1 MKIAYYS
8 NYVGKE
14 FAKRY
19 CNGVKYAISGP
30 LKTQGIARALLSAG
44 HKVVI
49 FSPGITNCNCKIEA
63 FTETEEYPEGDLV
76 IHYCDILSFRRRGPI
91 NDYRIHRMIA
101 KADRIEHFDAYL
113 YYNPYLGAVM
123 NLSLFRNRLTILEY
137 EDNVYNKYVVG
148 AQNPFEGI
156 RAAIYKYVVK
166 RTDAAF
172 IVCKG
177 MFAKGEVKDCILTPG
192 VINDDVTE
200 AISFDGH
207 QLAEGH
213 KTKIILTG
221 GTGYDKGS
229 DVIIEALQYVQSP
242 CSLDFYTN
250 GTFFDQAKALIAA
263 VPDRHEINIK
273 GYLPHKDLMKVLVK
287 DGDVFLSTTRSMG
300 VAAQSAG
307 FPFKIMEYAALGRPI
322 ISSELA
328 KLDEEFNS
336 RVNYY
341 EGDNPKA
348 LASIIDEVIKHYDDK
363 SRKAIELQ
371 KLVLDRYT
379 IKGLGSQLKYF
390 LDSLSVRKTNKR

>member
-14 FAKRY
+14 FARKY

-30 LKTQGIARALLSAG
+30 LKMQGIARALLSVG
-44 HKVVI
+44 HEVII
-49 FSPGITNCNCKIEA
+49 FSPGITTCNCKIAA
-63 FTETEEYPEGDLV
+63 FSEVEKYPEGNLV
-76 IHYCDILSFRRRGPI
+76 IHYCDILSFRHRGPV

-101 KADRIEHFDAYL
+101 KVDTIEYFDAYL
-113 YYNPYLGAVM
+113 YYNPYLGAAL
-123 NLSLFRNRLTILEY
+123 NLPLFKNRLKILEY

-156 RAAIYKYVVK
+156 RSTIYKYVVK
-166 RTDAAF
+166 RTNAAF

-177 MFAKGEVKDCILTPG
+177 MFSRGEVKKCILTPG
-192 VINDDVTE
+192 VINDDVTD
-200 AISFDGH
+200 AISLEEH
-207 QLAEGH
+207 HLTEGH
-213 KTKIILTG
+213 KTRIILTG

-229 DVIIEALQYVQSP
+229 DVIIKALQYVQSP

-250 GTFFDQAKALIAA
+250 GNFFDQAKALVTS

-273 GYLPHKDLMKVLVK
+273 GYMPHKDLMKVLSAE
-287 DGDVFLSTTRSMG
+287 GDIFLSTTRSMG
-300 VAAQSAG
+300 VEAQSAG

-328 KLDEEFNS
+328 KLDDDFNI

-341 EGDNPKA
+341 EGDSPLT
-348 LASIIDEVIKHYDDK
+348 LAKTIDDVIMNYEDR

-371 KLVLDRYT
+371 KLVLGRYT
-379 IKGLGSQLKYF
+379 IMGLGKQLKQF
-390 LDSLSVRKTNKR
+390 LNTIQK